1 MTAHARTLRRAAPLL
16 ALLAALGCARAPAL
30 GAQQPAAHT
39 AASIT
44 GRVLDGATGAP
55 LADASVVLEP
65 GGGGALPPDP
75 RGGPAMFA
83 AGRSARSGPDGGY
96 GFAALPPGLYRL
108 RVSRAGYHPA
118 TLTVELHSTSPAL
131 VSVGMTV
138 EPVML
143 EPLEVVGR
151 RAPAAGEVFARSP
164 DFAREVEEGSLP
176 ALRALRERFPATD
189 AREMTEAQVQEAVT
203 YAEPDVLRALLRL
216 PGASAAGG
224 HSAELWTRGAPAS
237 HTRVLFD
244 GIPLVAPLHLGGA
257 MSSVGPDAVG
267 AAAFYPGV
275 RPPSLGDGAAGVVEL
290 LSRRGGRGRPLSA
303 LGELTVASGRL
314 AVEGETPGGRV
325 AWLGAGRSTL
335 GPAPAGELGLGEG
348 AEYTFY
354 DLAGRLDVDLGGG
367 RALEV
372 SALRTGD
379 AVSDT
384 LHAELLGRTYVSWE
398 NAGARATLALPA
410 GPLRLR
416 HTVGASR
423 YRAAVEK
430 GLFGREG
437 FTVPSNLPWISTI
450 AGLGDRVETGFLRG
464 EAAPAGGPSTAVA
477 RWTGGYEVARQ
488 RAVTDSVPSIWQG
501 EGEGRL
507 PTHMVLVPRARE
519 LVVAAAWG
527 EYRWTPSPR
536 LFLSAG
542 LRVEGG
548 GRVAGLPAL
557 RPAPRASL
565 RWEALPELALSAG
578 AGRVFQ
584 YLQNVPQA
592 VFGSRWLVA
601 GADAPAL
608 RADLATAG
616 AELWLGREWLATAN
630 VFARRT
636 EGMVAMSR
644 VRDEDFSGY
653 ATPGTENR
661 ASGTEVGVRRLAGR
675 WTASA
680 AYTRLRSG
688 LRAPGEA
695 RAAEEDQRHTV
706 DATGLLRVSRAF
718 RVGGAFTL
726 ATGDPFPYRRAC
738 RGECAAASPEVGR
751 RPVFRSLD
759 AMADWSGRAGP
770 LELGAFVQLR
780 NVLGTPNPGPYV
792 EPECTGGGDTP
803 QRCGPL
809 LAGGPVSLLLAGV
822 RARF

>member
-1 MTAHARTLRRAAPLL
+1 M
-16 ALLAALGCARAPAL
+16 
-30 GAQQPAAHT
+30 
-39 AASIT
+39 
-44 GRVLDGATGAP
+44 DGATGAP
-55 LADASVVLEP
+55 LADASVMLEP
-65 GGGGALPPDP
+65 AGGGALPPDP
-75 RGGPAMFA
+75 RGGPAVFA
-83 AGRSARSGPDGGY
+83 AGRSARSAADGGY

-151 RAPAAGEVFARSP
+151 RPPAPEEVFARSP
-164 DFAREVEEGSLP
+164 DFAREVEDGSLP

-216 PGASAAGG
+216 PGASSAGG

-267 AAAFYPGV
+267 AAAFFPGV
-275 RPPSLGDGAAGVVEL
+275 RPPALGDGAAGVVEL
-290 LSRRGGRGRPLSA
+290 RSRRGGRGGPLSA
-303 LGELTVASGRL
+303 LGELTVASARL

-325 AWLGAGRSTL
+325 SWLAAGRSTL
-335 GPAPAGELGLGEG
+335 GPAPAGQLGLGEG
-348 AEYTFY
+348 AEYTFF

-384 LHAELLGRTYVSWE
+384 IHRDLFGRTFVSWE
-398 NAGARATLALPA
+398 NAGARATLALSA

-416 HTVGASR
+416 HTLGASR
-423 YRAAVEK
+423 YRAGVDK
-430 GLFGREG
+430 GIFGREE
-437 FTVPSNLPWISTI
+437 FSIPSGVPWISTL
-450 AGLGDRVETGFLRG
+450 AGLDDRVATEFLRG
-464 EAAPAGGPSTAVA
+464 EAAPAGGASTAVA
-477 RWTGGYEVARQ
+477 RWTAGYEVARQ
-488 RAVTDSVPSIWQG
+488 RAVTDSVDVVWQF

-507 PTHMVLVPRARE
+507 PTRMAAVPRARE

-542 LRVEGG
+542 MRVEGG

-557 RPAPRASL
+557 RSAPRASL

-578 AGRVFQ
+578 AGRVLQ

-601 GADAPAL
+601 GADDPAL

-616 AELWLGREWLATAN
+616 AELWLGRSWLASAN
-630 VFARRT
+630 LFARRT

-644 VRDEDFSGY
+644 VRDDDFSGHS
-653 ATPGTENR
+653 TVGTENR

-680 AYTRLRSG
+680 AYTRLRSD

-718 RVGGAFTL
+718 RVGGAFAL

-738 RGECAAASPEVGR
+738 AGECAGDPALTGR

-759 AMADWSGRAGP
+759 GMADWSGRMGP

-780 NVLGTPNPGPYV
+780 NVLGVPNPGRYV
-792 EPECTGGGDTP
+792 GPACTGGGGTP
-803 QRCGPL
+803 RRCAPLFAAGP
-809 LAGGPVSLLLAGV
+809 ASLLLAGV